1 MQKEFIVLKEWWR
14 AVIRCIGGFCTL
26 YTFVLYVDWS
36 LKASSSASSF
46 WLFYCV
52 DPPWCFAFWFDHI
65 WSKIMCWSMCTFVS
79 SWEISRT
86 VPLTCFTLD
95 TRMFKDPRKGSVDL
109 CLHGKSPELFLL
121 FASHLTRVC
130 LRTQGRAVLISCIS
144 ETSFNIYKFWMY
156 RRPALCSSTLRF
168 LLVTTAR
175 SQRVWLSL
183 QSGAPPIFK

>member
-14 AVIRCIGGFCTL
+14 AGIRCIGGFCTL

-46 WLFYCV
+46 LLFYCV

-95 TRMFKDPRKGSVDL
+95 TRMFKDPRKGSVDFVHPWKGAL
-109 CLHGKSPELFLL
+109 AKK
-121 FASHLTRVC
+121 
-130 LRTQGRAVLISCIS
+130 LRQT
-144 ETSFNIYKFWMY
+144 
-156 RRPALCSSTLRF
+156 
-168 LLVTTAR
+168 LVTLLTTVTFPI
-175 SQRVWLSL
+175 STTSPYLSSEIQADSWQNL
-183 QSGAPPIFK
+183 NSFSSAYYQSLYLNSF